1 MLWFPVINNIRV
13 IIFRISSTAT
23 SSEGE
28 VAGMLTE
35 AAVPHRSWSLS
46 VRQMPPGWATWA
58 TGWSRS
64 PQKKPGWMNSQ
75 LTLAC
80 RKRRTEVQDWGFP
93 YFWVVIWLLS
103 GIHTPASGCKVGLGT
118 AFCKNTEHLCKWR
131 EVWPRRTCCGRP
143 VWCVSNLMAFWSE
156 RSGIA
161 R

>member
-64 PQKKPGWMNSQ
+64 PPKKTRVNEF
-75 LTLAC
+75 A
-80 RKRRTEVQDWGFP
+80 VD
-93 YFWVVIWLLS
+93 
-103 GIHTPASGCKVGLGT
+103 
-118 AFCKNTEHLCKWR
+118 
-131 EVWPRRTCCGRP
+131 
-143 VWCVSNLMAFWSE
+143 VSV
-156 RSGIA
+156 
-161 R
+161 